1 MGGEKAVLSADSMAE
16 QKVARSAAY
25 WVEISAEC
33 LAPCLVA
40 RWALQMVYHWVA
52 TKDFQSAAHLV
63 DWSGDWQVAL
73 LVLMRVDST
82 AAH

>member
-25 WVEISAEC
+25 WVEMSAEC

-40 RWALQMVYHWVA
+40 RWAVQMVYHWVA
-52 TKDFQSAAHLV
+52 KMDIQLVAHLA
-63 DWSGDWQVAL
+63 DWSGDWPVAL
-73 LVLMRVDST
+73 SVSMRVDST